1 MIIFLNRN
9 DVHEM
14 VTYTRQIKIAGRN
27 HIRWKLHAKLKID
40 NSKEGIKIEC

>member
-27 HIRWKLHAKLKID
+27 HIWWKLHAELKID